1 MLPTPVPNAPMTTW
15 SPSPRGTARAHD
27 TTKHHGTHAICRPI
41 ARLDTRVA
49 LEGSEALKG

>member
-1 MLPTPVPNAPMTTW
+1 MLPTPVPNALMTTW
-15 SPSPRGTARAHD
+15 SSSPRGTARAHD

-41 ARLDTRVA
+41 ARLDARAA